1 MEIEEQEITKWKDIR
16 LKLNQQY
23 IYDKE
28 WGKAIILFNQ
38 RFTRKYFDPIQQ
50 LIDEG
55 KLKGE
60 GFTILTVQCALIE
73 AFASLRSGEIFDHT
87 KNTGSPK
94 YTYKNSQKIFT
105 KFLQSAAI
113 FKNIF
118 WVDDSASSGQTIPDK
133 PFSAESFYK
142 DVRCGLMHEA
152 RTKGKWI
159 INAAP
164 LRFKTKTEK
173 IFIEHE
179 NGKNKIYRTILHY
192 RLKRHL
198 ADYTSDLKKTGSE
211 GEILRRF
218 FARKM
223 DHIFEE
229 VADGTKFEWWI
240 DK

>member
-1 MEIEEQEITKWKDIR
+1 MEIEKQEISDWKRIR
-16 LKLNQQY
+16 VKLNQQY
-23 IYDKE
+23 IYDPE
-28 WGKAIILFNQ
+28 WEKAISLFNK
-38 RFTRKYFDPIQQ
+38 RFKKKYFDPIQQ
-50 LIDEG
+50 LINKG

-73 AFASLRSGEIFDHT
+73 ALASMRTGEIFDYQ
-87 KNTGSPK
+87 KNKQSPK
-94 YTYKNSQKIFT
+94 YTYSRSQEMFT
-105 KFLQSAAI
+105 KFLH
-113 FKNIF
+113 
-118 WVDDSASSGQTIPDK
+118 SASIFENNFWMADPIHPGKRLKDK
-133 PFSAESFYK
+133 PFDATSFYK

-152 RTKGKWI
+152 RTKGSWI

-164 LRFKTKTEK
+164 ISYITQTEK
-173 IFIEHE
+173 VFIEQQ

-198 ADYTSDLKKTGSE
+198 KDYIIELRESTPN
-211 GEILRRF
+211 GETLRRH

-229 VADGTKFEWWI
+229 TPDLINFDWWV